1 MIVNFFLDNRD
12 GGPHI
17 YSKYLMSLLKKKNIN
32 IYCGKNK
39 SADYCLSNFRKI
51 SKILYPIEIIINIIK
66 ILNNKIIFNSKYFLS
81 YNIYNIAPIICGK
94 ICKKKTYWFI
104 LEKPTKFSSF
114 MFKIIYH
121 LTKPQVVC
129 IAKNIAKKLNIKKF
143 NIYCPE
149 INKNFWKKNSKKKM
163 RKIINLTM
171 IGNINYI
178 KNFINALNF
187 INNSHYKFIVNII
200 GNRLD
205 TQINYY
211 NNLNESIKNLNSIN
225 LKINIFEKKKSTFI
239 KKILNKTDIF
249 LQPSIS
255 EGLSIALMEAMS
267 METICLVSNESNVSD
282 IIKNNHN
289 GFVFNLSQKSFNKKI
304 DYINNLSLTKLNKIK
319 INARQSIIKLKKL
332 NNFQLI

>member
-1 MIVNFFLDNRD
+1 MIANFFLDNRE

-17 YSKYLMSLLKKKNIN
+17 YSKYLMSSLKKKNIN
-32 IYCGKNK
+32 IYCGINK

-66 ILNNKIIFNSKYFLS
+66 ILNNKKIFNSKYFLS
-81 YNIYNIAPIICGK
+81 YNIYNIAPIICGQ

-114 MFKIIYH
+114 IFKVICY
-121 LTKPQVVC
+121 LTKPRVVC

-149 INKNFWKKNSKKKM
+149 INKNFWKSNSKKKTS
-163 RKIINLTM
+163 KVINLTM
-171 IGNINYI
+171 IGNINYT

-187 INNSHYKFIVNII
+187 IKNSHYKFIINII

-211 NNLNESIKNLNSIN
+211 NNLNKSIENINSKN
-225 LKINIFEKKKSTFI
+225 LKINLFEKQKSIFI
-239 KKILNKTDIF
+239 KKILKKTDIF

-267 METICLVSNESNVSD
+267 METICLVSNGSNVSN

-289 GFVFNLSQKSFNKKI
+289 GFVFTLSQKSFNKKI
-304 DYINNLSLTKLNKIK
+304 DYINNLSRTKLKKIK
-319 INARQSIIKLKKL
+319 INARQSIIKLKKQ